1 MLRQGMPELS
11 TPVLGM
17 AVVNVV
23 DRGQAEALPQCCQGI
38 EIADTPYPVF
48 SASVD
53 RAAVARVDACPSVT
67 SDAGKRAG
75 GTSAHLLVAPLYWSP
90 MKGTRT
96 TPRRH

>member
-1 MLRQGMPELS
+1 MLRQGWIPACH
-11 TPVLGM
+11 G
-17 AVVNVV
+17 AARVN
-23 DRGQAEALPQCCQGI
+23 A
-38 EIADTPYPVF
+38 TPYPVF
-48 SASVD
+48 SASVG
-53 RAAVARVDACPSVT
+53 RVAVARVDACPSVT